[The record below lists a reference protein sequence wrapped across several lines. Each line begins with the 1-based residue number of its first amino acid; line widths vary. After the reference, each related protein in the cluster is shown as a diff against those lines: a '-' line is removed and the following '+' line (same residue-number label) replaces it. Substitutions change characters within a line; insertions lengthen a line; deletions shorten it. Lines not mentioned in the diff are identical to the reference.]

1 MDLIFWRQCHERTLT
16 ATATEPP
23 LYTSPTAPTHRSS
36 FAKYAK
42 LHQLAHLHDPPRYLL
57 AESDRITSP
66 THINREMLEHSECN
80 RERVDVARCLLR
92 SASRSFCRNKFSKR
106 VLTTSPRGDLLLSG
120 ILANGNKAVLFTI
133 GHLRGFST
141 SFDFFLLRGE
151 ARETHTHHS

>member
-1 MDLIFWRQCHERTLT
+1 MPRTHADSNCSRV
-16 ATATEPP
+16 AT
-23 LYTSPTAPTHRSS
+23 LYTSPTPNPRTNPSS
-36 FAKYAK
+36 PNNTPNFTNFRTYMILRATSLQKAIE
-42 LHQLAHLHDPPRYLL
+42 LIP
-57 AESDRITSP
+57 SP
-66 THINREMLEHSECN
+66 THVNKQAVEHSECN

-92 SASRSFCRNKFSKR
+92 SAPRSFCRKKFSKR